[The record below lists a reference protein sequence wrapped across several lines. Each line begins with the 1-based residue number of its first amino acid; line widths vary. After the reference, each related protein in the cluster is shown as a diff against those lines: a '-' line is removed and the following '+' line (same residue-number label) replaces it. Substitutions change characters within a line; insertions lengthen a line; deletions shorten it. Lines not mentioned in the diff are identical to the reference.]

1 MRLGQNPAKFVG
13 EVARPARI
21 TVAVLT
27 YAPFLNGYFAEALD
41 VMRAG
46 LESLWRT
53 TPQPYDLMVFDN
65 GSCSE
70 VVRYLLENQQQSRIQ
85 YLLLSERNMGK
96 GGAWNAIFKAAP
108 GEILAYT
115 DCDALF
121 YPGWLERSLEIL
133 EAYPH
138 VGMVT
143 ARPFRTPDEFMTK
156 TLAWAESTPE
166 VRVERGQL
174 IPWETF
180 REFDMSLGQSEQ
192 DVRARYESTQDIRLT
207 FKGVPAH
214 VGASHY
220 QFVAYRSVLNTFVP
234 FEMDRPMGQVRQLD
248 RRMNDAGYLRLM
260 TPEPLMMNLSNSLRA
275 VPGME
280 PRRGALARRRSLARR
295 IVEAGPLR
303 RLLLGVHDAIFRLYY
318 AGKGSR

>member
-27 YAPFLNGYFAEALD
+27 YAPFLSGFFAEALD
-41 VMRAG
+41 VLRAG

-65 GSCSE
+65 GSCAE
-70 VVRYLLENQQQSRIQ
+70 VVGYLVESQRQSRIQ
-85 YLLLSERNMGK
+85 YLLLSEQNVGK

-108 GEILAYT
+108 GDILAYT
-115 DCDALF
+115 DCDAFF

-133 EAYPH
+133 ETYPR

-156 TLAWAESTPE
+156 TLAWAEGTPE
-166 VRVERGQL
+166 TGIERGRL

-180 REFDMSLGQSEQ
+180 REFDMSLGQPEEE
-192 DVRARYESTQDIRLT
+192 VRARYESTQDVRLT
-207 FKGVPAH
+207 YRGLRAH
-214 VGASHY
+214 AGASHY
-220 QFVAYRSVLNTFVP
+220 QFVAHRSVLETFVP

-260 TPEPLMMNLSNSLRA
+260 TPEPLMMNMSNSLCA
-275 VPGME
+275 VPGVGSPGE
-280 PRRGALARRRSLARR
+280 RIRSRRSPARRLL
-295 IVEAGPLR
+295 EAGPLR

-318 AGKGSR
+318 TGKGSR

>member
-27 YAPFLNGYFAEALD
+27 YAPFLNGFFAEALD

-53 TPQPYDLMVFDN
+53 TPEPYDLMVFDN
-65 GSCSE
+65 GSCPE
-70 VVRYLLENQQQSRIQ
+70 VVSYLLENQRQSRIQ
-85 YLLLSERNMGK
+85 YLLLSERNVGK

-115 DCDALF
+115 DCDAFF

-133 EAYPH
+133 EAYPR

-156 TLAWAESTPE
+156 TLAWAESTPD
-166 VRVERGQL
+166 VGIERGRL

-180 REFDMSLGQSEQ
+180 REFDMSLGQSE
-192 DVRARYESTQDIRLT
+192 DEVRARYESTQDIRLT
-207 FKGVPAH
+207 YGGVRAH

-220 QFVAYRSVLNTFVP
+220 QFVAHRSVLETFVP

-260 TPEPLMMNLSNSLRA
+260 TPEPLMMNMSNSLRG
-275 VPGME
+275 VPGVE
-280 PRRGALARRRSLARR
+280 ARRGALPRRRSLARR
-295 IVEAGPLR
+295 LLEAGPLR
-303 RLLLGVHDAIFRLYY
+303 RLLLGVHDVIFRLYY
-318 AGKGSR
+318 SGKGTG